1 MKSFRITLGILLTIL
16 FAFAS
21 TNELYAAAKD
31 SKKSSKKADR
41 KSKKDKKDKN
51 DSKKDDKA
59 AAAKKEIDKNN
70 PFYRDLQQ
78 IDSLQQKV
86 AAASNENRKKR
97 LNARIKKIQ
106 DGIKK
111 DHDSH
116 VSRLKKKLH
125 QYELQLERETNED
138 FRKSIENNMQKIQDE
153 ISQWDDWAGVKKA
166 APAGKGAPAK
176 GGAKKAAPADDD
188 IDVPML

>member
-86 AAASNENRKKR
+86 AAARKVRKR
-97 LNARIKKIQ
+97 NCCC
-106 DGIKK
+106 G
-111 DHDSH
+111 
-116 VSRLKKKLH
+116 
-125 QYELQLERETNED
+125 
-138 FRKSIENNMQKIQDE
+138 
-153 ISQWDDWAGVKKA
+153 
-166 APAGKGAPAK
+166 
-176 GGAKKAAPADDD
+176 
-188 IDVPML
+188 